1 MAICEINDNWGTL
14 RKQIWSRML
23 EQFPN
28 ALFDYRDF
36 LYCVQHLE
44 FTEKLVNKK
53 GYFFVNDAVY

>member
-1 MAICEINDNWGTL
+1 
-14 RKQIWSRML
+14 ML
-23 EQFPN
+23 KQFPN